1 MRTGHQ
7 FRAITTLA
15 RMLILITAVSA
26 AAQYK
31 NSTPIPPSIPAPD
44 KIDTPFGTLHLHDG
58 FPDKESTQKLYDN
71 LDFQRAVQG
80 YLLGL
85 PPVSQY
91 ANRQGMAS
99 LGPANSTVNVYAEL
113 MNAKSLNLT
122 ANNNTPYT
130 WIWLDLHNGPLVLE
144 VPPKVLG
151 VIDDMWY
158 HWVVDVGI
166 TGADKGRQ
174 TGLAPVSDLP
184 TSQCLAPALRGR
196 RRL

>member
-1 MRTGHQ
+1 
-7 FRAITTLA
+7 
-15 RMLILITAVSA
+15 
-26 AAQYK
+26 
-31 NSTPIPPSIPAPD
+31 
-44 KIDTPFGTLHLHDG
+44 
-58 FPDKESTQKLYDN
+58 
-71 LDFQRAVQG
+71 
-80 YLLGL
+80 LLGL